1 LVHAGALVIR
11 ASNLWP
17 KPSGE

>member
-1 LVHAGALVIR
+1 MHAGELVSH

-17 KPSGE
+17 KPVGE

>member
-1 LVHAGALVIR
+1 LVHAGALVIH